1 MPRLAALAAVLILL
15 GAGGCGSGDRATP
28 VASEPPRPA
37 TERGTDPA
45 PALSE
50 KEKIEALIK
59 HVEGLTD
66 AVFVRNGSDYDAA
79 TAARFLRGK
88 WDKDPDVK
96 TARDFIARVA
106 SVSST
111 TSRPYLIRFKDGHE
125 VKSEEY
131 LTKELEKIE
140 KGER

>member
-1 MPRLAALAAVLILL
+1 M
-15 GAGGCGSGDRATP
+15 
-28 VASEPPRPA
+28 ASEPPRPA